1 MTRIPELLAAGPTL
15 SFEFSAPRDPEGV
28 TRLERT
34 LGRLA
39 ELKPAFM
46 SVTYGAGGATR
57 GPTREWV
64 SRIRE
69 VHGVEAMP
77 HLTCV
82 SHTRAEVAAIVDSYA
97 ADGIENL
104 LALRGDLPSG
114 GGELPS
120 SEAFAYA
127 RELAEFVRE
136 RAAMSIGVA
145 AHPEGHPLAVSA
157 EADRAHQAAKIGAA
171 DFALTQFFFD
181 AEHYWRFVEEMAARG
196 VERPIIPGL
205 MPPTN
210 VAGIA
215 RMSELNGIAF
225 PAAIRARLTAAGE
238 DLAARRA
245 IGVEAAVGLGR
256 ELLEGGIFQRRR
268 RSAGGAHLHDE
279 FLGGGGGDRGGVGV
293 WVGTW
298 RLGGGGGDNVV
309 SGGRGDPACSED
321 S

>member
-1 MTRIPELLAAGPTL
+1 M
-15 SFEFSAPRDPEGV
+15 

-120 SEAFAYA
+120 SESSSGAFAYA

-171 DFALTQFFFD
+171 DFAITQFFFD

-225 PAAIRARLTAAGE
+225 PG
-238 DLAARRA
+238 D
-245 IGVEAAVGLGR
+245 
-256 ELLEGGIFQRRR
+256 
-268 RSAGGAHLHDE
+268 SGASD
-279 FLGGGGGDRGGVGV
+279 GGGGGSGCAAGDR
-293 WVGTW
+293 
-298 RLGGGGGDNVV
+298 GGGGGGVGSRV
-309 SGGRGDPACSED
+309 AGGAPGVTMNFSAAAAEIAVALGFG
-321 S
+321 

>member
-15 SFEFSAPRDPEGV
+15 SFEFSAPRDAEGV

-114 GGELPS
+114 GGEPPS
-120 SEAFAYA
+120 SELPSGAFGYA

-171 DFALTQFFFD
+171 DFAITQFFFD
-181 AEHYWRFVEEMAARG
+181 AAHYWRFVEEMRG
-196 VERPIIPGL
+196 
-205 MPPTN
+205 
-210 VAGIA
+210 AG
-215 RMSELNGIAF
+215 
-225 PAAIRARLTAAGE
+225 
-238 DLAARRA
+238 RRA
-245 IGVEAAVGLGR
+245 ADHSGADAADECGGDRADVGA
-256 ELLEGGIFQRRR
+256 QRDRVSR
-268 RSAGGAHLHDE
+268 GDSGASD
-279 FLGGGGGDRGGVGV
+279 GGGGGSGGAPGDR
-293 WVGTW
+293 
-298 RLGGGGGDNVV
+298 GGGGGGVG
-309 SGGRGDPACSED
+309 S
-321 S
+321 